1 MVYGFFQLLCALDLK
16 NTCFSVSEM
25 SEFSLFDMKVNGV
38 DLQGATHEQAASA
51 LKGAG
56 DVVELV
62 ALYRPE
68 GVTA

>member
-1 MVYGFFQLLCALDLK
+1 
-16 NTCFSVSEM
+16 
-25 SEFSLFDMKVNGV
+25 VNGV

-62 ALYRPE
+62 TIYRPE
-68 GVTA
+68 GVQSPKFDSVKNGSETSG